1 MELFKGS
8 RKRFGGWDSESLLVG
23 RSRDRIP
30 VGRKFSVPFRPARK
44 PTHPRV
50 QGLQG
55 FLGLMQ
61 PQHGA
66 DYPPPSSTGL
76 RRVGTVPPTLLCAC
90 INMPLV
96 IIGLYGLVFTASIGR
111 RYVTSEQQP

>member
-1 MELFKGS
+1 MGLFKGS

-44 PTHPRV
+44 ATQPPV
-50 QGLQG
+50 QGLHG

-61 PQHGA
+61 LQHGA
-66 DYPPPSSTGL
+66 DYPPPSITGL
-76 RRVGTVPPTLLCAC
+76 RRVRAVRLSCVPA
-90 INMPLV
+90 
-96 IIGLYGLVFTASIGR
+96 
-111 RYVTSEQQP
+111 